1 LVGCIEVAVAGKWGY
16 RCSGM
21 AFLNLLKVLEMT
33 VYGGKDKRTGY
44 WLLNTKPLEE
54 VTSFE
59 EFWQQWEK
67 QMEYYT
73 RLSIE
78 MDHVADLNLER
89 LVRDIF
95 TSALVNDCIK
105 RGKTAKEGGA
115 I

>member
-1 LVGCIEVAVAGKWGY
+1 
-16 RCSGM
+16 
-21 AFLNLLKVLEMT
+21 MT